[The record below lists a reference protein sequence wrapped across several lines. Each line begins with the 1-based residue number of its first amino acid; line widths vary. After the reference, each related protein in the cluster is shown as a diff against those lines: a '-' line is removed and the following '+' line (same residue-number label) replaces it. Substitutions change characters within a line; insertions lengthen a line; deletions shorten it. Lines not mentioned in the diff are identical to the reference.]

1 MQKFVRSAVV
11 SVAMTSA
18 GCSHPVTTSSPP
30 VSASA
35 TPVSAA
41 RCGAFRPACPANVD
55 FPSPTNSDHT
65 PKCFP
70 EASPADPG
78 HTVVFRFDD
87 FGPPSMQLGLVGTQW
102 WSWEAG
108 GSFEPGDRFDVR
120 VVVHQG
126 RSEADLETRYPT
138 VRGKSDHRLLSREA
152 ALRYLDAKIAELAKM
167 PHSPDEY
174 DFGPLKKELEDT
186 RATIV
191 GCLPP

>member
-1 MQKFVRSAVV
+1 MRKRWFVRTVVLGSFAVAAAACSRPAPAGFTATTGSA
-11 SVAMTSA
+11 
-18 GCSHPVTTSSPP
+18 
-30 VSASA
+30 
-35 TPVSAA
+35 SAA
-41 RCGAFRPACPANVD
+41 RCGAFRPACPVSVD

-78 HTVVFRFDD
+78 HTVVFGYDA
-87 FGPPSMQLGLVGTQW
+87 FGPPSMQLGLVGSEW

-120 VVVHQG
+120 VVVYQG
-126 RSEADLETRYPT
+126 RNHAEVEKRYPT

-152 ALRYLDAKIAELAKM
+152 ALGYLDAKIVELGQM
-167 PHSPDEY
+167 PRGPDEY
-174 DFGPLKKELEDT
+174 DFGPLKKELEGT
-186 RATIV
+186 RATIL